1 MYEAFYGFRERPFD
15 LTPNPRFLVSTEVH
29 REALSN
35 LEYALAT
42 RKGITLLVGEAGAGK
57 TTVLRAAIEKQPAR
71 VHCVHLHN
79 PALTREEFVEMLA
92 SQFGLSSRAHD
103 SKTAMLLELEQLLR
117 ERHLADETTALII
130 DEAQSASSA
139 LLEEVRLLANIETDS
154 EKLVS
159 LVIAGQPEI
168 AERLN
173 QPSLRQLKQR
183 VALRC
188 DLRPLR
194 LEETFTYV
202 ALRIKAAGGIAT
214 HVFTREAV
222 ELIHERSHGSPRTIN
237 VIADNALVAG
247 LATQTRPVSTQIVA
261 EVCRDFDIASA
272 AANGRNGRAGRVAP
286 QAVAPAMV
294 ESTVPAP
301 DQRQPPVRPSAPAA
315 AAPVTTAPAAT
326 TFSPFGWKSRRF
338 SFF

>member
-1 MYEAFYGFRERPFD
+1 
-15 LTPNPRFLVSTEVH
+15 
-29 REALSN
+29 
-35 LEYALAT
+35 
-42 RKGITLLVGEAGAGK
+42 
-57 TTVLRAAIEKQPAR
+57 
-71 VHCVHLHN
+71 
-79 PALTREEFVEMLA
+79 
-92 SQFGLSSRAHD
+92 
-103 SKTAMLLELEQLLR
+103 
-117 ERHLADETTALII
+117 
-130 DEAQSASSA
+130 
-139 LLEEVRLLANIETDS
+139 
-154 EKLVS
+154 
-159 LVIAGQPEI
+159 VIAGQPEI

-173 QPSLRQLKQR
+173 HPSLRQLKQR

-202 ALRIKAAGGIAT
+202 ALRIKAAGGTAT

-222 ELIHERSHGSPRTIN
+222 ELIHEQSRGSPRTIN

-247 LATQTRPVSTQIVA
+247 LAMQMRPVPTQIVA

-272 AANGRNGRAGRVAP
+272 AANGRNGRAGRVPP
-286 QAVAPAMV
+286 QALAPAMAG
-294 ESTVPAP
+294 STIPAP